1 MITIDF
7 RRIAVIVHDTFMVI
21 LAWLLAIM
29 VRVGFQIDSLDA
41 NAWQIIPLI
50 LAAQAPVFWYYG
62 LYRSIWRFA
71 SLPDLT
77 NIAKS
82 AIIGTL
88 AISATLFFFNRLH
101 FIPRTALVLYPLF
114 LGFLLGM
121 PRLLYR
127 FWKEHSLR
135 YVLDARSPKRTLII
149 GAGRAGE
156 MLVRDILRDGEYL
169 LVGLVDD
176 NAKLHGA
183 KLHGVPILHGG
194 IERLAA
200 LVHKSNIQRL
210 IIAMPS
216 ASNAQMRRVV
226 EYCEQSQ
233 VPFLTLPKLS
243 ESPKTSLSE
252 LHKVSLDDLLGR
264 EKVKLDWSIIEDR
277 LKGKSVLVSGGG
289 GSIGAELCRQIAS
302 LKPEKLIILE
312 RCEFNL
318 YQIEQSL
325 QKISPETILHIYLGD
340 VGDEV
345 RVKQILSIHQPDVI
359 FHAAAY
365 KHVPLLQHQI
375 RETAKNNILGTQTF
389 AELAVEFKVKSF
401 VLISTDKAVNPTNI
415 MGASKRIAE
424 LFCQALNERSN
435 TRFITV
441 RFGNVL
447 DSAGSVVPLFREQ
460 IANGGP
466 VTVTHPEITR
476 YFMTI
481 PEACQLILQAGA
493 MGYGGE
499 IFVLDMGS
507 PIKIRYLAEQLIRL
521 SGKTPYKEIPIVY
534 TGLRAGEKLHEE
546 LFHSEE
552 EQMSRTRHSKI
563 MLAASRSAEWDHLI
577 DYLNLLK
584 KASEKHDEI
593 TIRRLLKTLVP
604 EFHED
609 IITL

>member
-1 MITIDF
+1 MIIIDF
-7 RRIAVIVHDTFMVI
+7 RRIAVIVHDTFMVM

-29 VRVGFQIDSLDA
+29 VRVGFQMESLDA

-62 LYRSIWRFA
+62 LYRSMWRFA

-82 AIIGTL
+82 SIIGTL
-88 AISATLFFFNRLH
+88 AITAILFLFNRLN
-101 FIPRTALVLYPLF
+101 FIPRTALILYPLF
-114 LGFLLGM
+114 LGFLLGT

-127 FWKEHSLR
+127 LWKEHSLR
-135 YVLDARSPKRTLII
+135 YVLDSRSPKRTLII

-156 MLVRDILRDGEYL
+156 MLVRDILHDGEYL

-176 NAKLHGA
+176 NPKLHGA
-183 KLHGVPILHGG
+183 NIHGVPILHGG

-200 LVHKSNIQRL
+200 LVRKSNIQRL

-216 ASNAQMRRVV
+216 ASDAQMQRIV

-243 ESPKTSLSE
+243 ESPKTSISE

-264 EKVKLDWSIIEDR
+264 EKVKLDLGIIEDR
-277 LKGKSVLVSGGG
+277 LKGKCVLISGGG

-312 RCEFNL
+312 RSEFNL

-325 QKISPETILHIYLGD
+325 QKVSPETPLHIYLGD
-340 VGDEV
+340 VGDAV

-375 RETAKNNILGTQTF
+375 RETVKNNILGTQTF
-389 AELAVEFKVKSF
+389 AQLAIQYQVKSF

-424 LFCQALNERSN
+424 LFCQALNERSK

-447 DSAGSVVPLFREQ
+447 DSAGSVVPLFRSQ

-521 SGKTPYKEIPIVY
+521 SGKIPDQDIQIVY

-546 LFHSEE
+546 LFHAEE

-563 MLAASRSAEWDHLI
+563 MLASSRSADWNYLI
-577 DYLNLLK
+577 EHLNLLK
-584 KASEKHDEI
+584 EATEQHDEQV
-593 TIRRLLKTLVP
+593 IRPLLKSLVP
-604 EFHED
+604 EFCEEM
-609 IITL
+609 

>member
-1 MITIDF
+1 MIDL
-7 RRIAVIVHDTFMVI
+7 RRVAVIVHDTLMVI
-21 LAWLLAIM
+21 VAWLLAVT
-29 VRVGFQIDSLDA
+29 VRVGFQLDNLDTNVWHA
-41 NAWQIIPLI
+41 IPLI
-50 LAAQAPVFWYYG
+50 LIAQTPIFWYYG
-62 LYRSIWRFA
+62 LYRSMWRFA

-82 AIIGTL
+82 SIIGTL
-88 AISATLFFFNRLH
+88 AIAAVLFFFNRLN
-101 FIPRTALVLYPLF
+101 FIPRTALILYPLF
-114 LGFLLGM
+114 LGFLLGA

-127 FWKEHSLR
+127 LWKEHSLR
-135 YVLDARSPKRTLII
+135 YVLDSRSPKRTLII

-176 NAKLHGA
+176 NSKLHGA
-183 KLHGVPILHGG
+183 KLHGVPILQDG
-194 IERLAA
+194 IERLPA
-200 LVHKSNIQRL
+200 LVRKSNIQRL

-216 ASNAQMRRVV
+216 ASDAQMRRVV

-233 VPFLTLPKLS
+233 VSFLTLPKLS

-264 EKVKLDWSIIEDR
+264 EKVKLDWGIIEDR

-325 QKISPETILHIYLGD
+325 QKISPETALHIYLGD

-345 RVKQILSIHQPDVI
+345 RVKQILNIHQPDVI

-365 KHVPLLQHQI
+365 KHVPLLQHQL

-389 AELAVEFKVKSF
+389 AELAVQFNVTSF

-424 LFCQALNERSN
+424 LFCQALNERSK

-447 DSAGSVVPLFREQ
+447 DSAGSVVPLFRQQ

-466 VTVTHPEITR
+466 VTVTHPDITR

-521 SGKTPYKEIPIVY
+521 SGKIPDQEIPIIY

-563 MLAASRSAEWDHLI
+563 MLAASRSAQWDHLI
-577 DYLNLLK
+577 EHLNLLK
-584 KASEKHDEI
+584 EATEKHDEKI
-593 TIRRLLKTLVP
+593 IYRLLKILVP

-609 IITL
+609 NTTL

>member
-1 MITIDF
+1 MFDL
-7 RRIAVIVHDTFMVI
+7 RRIAVIIHDTLMVI
-21 LAWLLAIM
+21 IAWLLAAM
-29 VRVGFQIDSLDA
+29 VRVGFQANALDA
-41 NAWQIIPLI
+41 NVWHAIPLI
-50 LAAQAPVFWYYG
+50 LLAQTPIFWYYG

-77 NIAKS
+77 HITKS
-82 AIIGTL
+82 SIIGTL
-88 AISATLFFFNRLH
+88 AISSTLFFFNYLH

-114 LGFLLGM
+114 LVFLLGM

-127 FWKEHSLR
+127 LWKENSLR
-135 YVLDARSPKRTLII
+135 YVLDSRSPKRTLII

-176 NAKLHGA
+176 NEKLHGA
-183 KLHGVPILHGG
+183 KLHGVPILQGT
-194 IERLAA
+194 IDRLPA
-200 LVHKSNIQRL
+200 LVRKFNVQRL
-210 IIAMPS
+210 IIALPS
-216 ASNAQMRRVV
+216 ASDAQMRRIVD
-226 EYCEQSQ
+226 YCEQSQ
-233 VPFLTLPKLS
+233 IPFLTLPKLD
-243 ESPKTSLSE
+243 ESPKTSISE
-252 LHKVSLDDLLGR
+252 LHQVSLDDLLGR
-264 EKVKLDWSIIEDR
+264 EKVKLDLGLIEER

-289 GSIGAELCRQIAS
+289 GSIGGELCRQIAS

-325 QKISPETILHIYLGD
+325 QKVSPETHLYIYLGD

-345 RVKQILSIHQPDVI
+345 RVKQILNIHRPNVI

-389 AELAVEFKVKSF
+389 AELAVEFQVQSF

-424 LFCQALNERSN
+424 LFCQALNERSK

-447 DSAGSVVPLFREQ
+447 DSAGSVVPLFRQQ
-460 IANGGP
+460 ILNGGP

-521 SGKTPYKEIPIVY
+521 SGKTLNHDIQIIY

-563 MLAASRSAEWDHLI
+563 MLAASRSAEWGHLI
-577 DYLNLLK
+577 KHLNQLK
-584 KASEKHDEI
+584 EVIEKHDEKEI
-593 TIRRLLKTLVP
+593 YHLLKTLAP
-604 EFHED
+604 EFHENN
-609 IITL
+609 ISI

>member
-1 MITIDF
+1 MIVDM
-7 RRIAVIVHDTFMVI
+7 RRLAVILHDALMVI
-21 LAWLLAIM
+21 IAGLLAVT
-29 VRVGFQIDSLDA
+29 VRVGFQLDALDA
-41 NAWQIIPLI
+41 NIWQAIPLI
-50 LAAQAPVFWYYG
+50 LITQLPVFWYYG
-62 LYRSIWRFA
+62 LYQSIWRFA

-77 NIAKS
+77 HIAKS
-82 AIIGTL
+82 SVIGAL
-88 AISATLFFFNRLH
+88 AIAAMLFLFNRLH
-101 FIPRTALVLYPLF
+101 FIPRTAFVLYPFF

-121 PRLLYR
+121 PRLFYR
-127 FWKEHSLR
+127 LWKEHSLR
-135 YVLDARSPKRTLII
+135 YVLDSRSPKRTLII

-156 MLVRDILRDGEYL
+156 MLVRDMLRDGEYL

-176 NAKLHGA
+176 NPKLHGA
-183 KLHGVPILHGG
+183 KLQGVPILHGG
-194 IERLAA
+194 IERLSA
-200 LVHKSNIQRL
+200 LVRKYNIQRL
-210 IIAMPS
+210 IIAIPS
-216 ASNAQMRRVV
+216 ASDAQMRRVV
-226 EYCEQSQ
+226 EYCEQTQ
-233 VPFLTLPKLS
+233 QPFLTLPKLS
-243 ESPKTSLSE
+243 ESPTTSLSQ
-252 LHKVSLDDLLGR
+252 LQQVSLDDLLGR

-277 LKGKSVLVSGGG
+277 LKNKTVLVSGGG

-302 LKPEKLIILE
+302 LKPQKLIILE

-325 QKISPETILHIYLGD
+325 QNISPETPLHIYLGD
-340 VGDEV
+340 VGDSI

-375 RETAKNNILGTQTF
+375 RETVKNNILGTQTF
-389 AELAVEFKVKSF
+389 AELAVEHNVQSF

-424 LFCQALNERSN
+424 LFCQALNERSK

-447 DSAGSVVPLFREQ
+447 DSAGSVVPLFRQQ
-460 IANGGP
+460 IAQGGP

-521 SGKTPYKEIPIVY
+521 SGKIPDKEIQIIY

-563 MLAASRSAEWDHLI
+563 MLAASRSAEWNNLITHLN
-577 DYLNLLK
+577 NLK
-584 KASEKHDEI
+584 EACEEHNEI
-593 TIRRLLKTLVP
+593 EIRRLLKRLVP

-609 IITL
+609 QISR